1 MTPRRLGIIFLFA
14 RRYLVAKKSTQA
26 INVISWI
33 AVGGISIGTLA
44 LLLIL
49 SVFNGF
55 AGLVLSLYNQ
65 FSPDV
70 VISAAEGKSFVPDSA
85 FEFKL
90 HQAGQIKA
98 ASGVIEENVLLRYGG
113 NQCLARLKGVSDN
126 YDDVSGISDALFHGN
141 FVLQDQSHHPFIYV
155 GAGIEQQLQ
164 INYDDPFGFVSIY
177 FPRKN
182 AKTSVNPE
190 DAFNVQQAKPS
201 GSFAIQQEFDTRYA
215 FVPFDMM
222 AEITERSNSVN
233 AYEVTLVDPKQSDEF
248 IEKLKTSLGNEF
260 KLNNRYQQNEVLY
273 KVMQSERWA
282 VFAIL
287 GFVLL
292 IASFNIIGAVTMLVI
307 EKRKDIGVLK
317 VLGMGDGSVRG
328 IFFSEGMLLALL
340 GYIIGAALA
349 LVICVLQQTFGF
361 VKLGGGSFVIDA
373 YPVAMQVTDFLY
385 VLGMVL
391 LIGLVASWLPSK
403 RASSTLLRTA

>member
-1 MTPRRLGIIFLFA
+1 MNLRRLGLIFLFA

-33 AVGGISIGTLA
+33 AVGGISVGTLA

-70 VISAAEGKSFVPDSA
+70 VITAAEGKAFAADSLFVQ
-85 FEFKL
+85 KVNG
-90 HQAGQIKA
+90 AGNIRA
-98 ASGVIEENVLLRYGG
+98 ASGVIEENVLLRYGA
-113 NQCLARLKGVSDN
+113 NQTLARVKGVADN
-126 YDDVSGISDALFHGN
+126 YDKVSGISQGLFHGD
-141 FVLQDQSHHPFIYV
+141 FILQDNNQNPFIYL
-155 GAGIEQQLQ
+155 GAGLEQQLR
-164 INYDDPFGFVSIY
+164 INYDDPFGFISIY
-177 FPRKN
+177 YPRKN
-182 AKTSVNPE
+182 ARASVNPE
-190 DAFNVQQAKPS
+190 DAFNVQQVKPS

-215 FVPFDMM
+215 FVPITLM
-222 AEITERSNSVN
+222 ARITERPEGVN
-233 AYEVTLVDPKQSDEF
+233 AYEVTLDDPNDAARF
-248 IEKLKTSLGNEF
+248 INNLKSTLGGGF
-260 KLNNRYQQNEVLY
+260 KISNRYQQNEVLY

-292 IASFNIIGAVTMLVI
+292 IASFNIIGAVAMLVI

-317 VLGMGDGSVRG
+317 VLGFDDASVRG
-328 IFFSEGMLLALL
+328 IFFSEGLLLATI
-340 GYIIGAALA
+340 GYLIGALLA
-349 LVICVLQQTFGF
+349 FVICLLQQTFGF

-373 YPVAMQVTDFLY
+373 YPVQMQVTDFVY
-385 VLGMVL
+385 VLLMVL
-391 LIGLVASWLPSK
+391 FIGLLASWLPSK
-403 RASSTLLRTA
+403 RASAQQLRTV